1 MEKEANT
8 TATSRPTP
16 KPMGTILQERG
27 LVGPGHVRLVLQDQQ
42 VTKERMGEI
51 LMRLGLVSPYDI
63 ASIVSDQTGYPYLNV
78 DDVTPEADALRLF
91 NLNICKKNH
100 FLPLKRKDRE
110 IIIVTASDDLAGLAA
125 LVSRTTGLQPVMKIG
140 EKSKIDNVVQYYY
153 YFLENP
159 VEKQLEQQI
168 RLLSSDQDGV
178 RSMDPFIN
186 CLFQLA
192 VKKRASDMHI
202 RPMDRVIS
210 IAFRVDGVMQ
220 AQLAVPTFF
229 KRLITIL
236 KMRADMDIAEQRL
249 PQDGVFSE
257 TILNSR
263 YDIRVSTTIC
273 PYGENVVMRILSTKG
288 DFMGLAQL
296 GIFPEDVEMIG
307 QIFNAPH
314 GIILLTGP
322 TGSGKTTTLYAAVRT
337 MNLIEK
343 NVLTVENPIEYRVPL
358 IRQTQI
364 NVKAGYTFANAIRTF
379 LRHDPD
385 VILVGEIRDHETAET
400 AVSASETGH
409 LVLSTLHSNT
419 AIGAIPRL
427 RSLGIASF
435 MLADVMVGVM
445 SQRLVRRICS
455 ECKESYRPSEDELR
469 YLGDKTIKTLYRGR
483 GCEACDGS
491 GVHGRSLV
499 YEILRG
505 SRELSTQIG
514 RDASVDVLLETAKKN
529 GFRDITS
536 NALSKVR
543 RGDMSVNEMIR
554 VLGH

>member
-1 MEKEANT
+1 MAVEEQKAK
-8 TATSRPTP
+8 P
-16 KPMGTILQERG
+16 KPMGSILQERG
-27 LVGPGHVRLVLQDQQ
+27 LVGPGHIRLVLQDQR

-51 LMRLGLVSPYDI
+51 LMRLGLVSPYEI
-63 ASIVSDQTGYPYLNV
+63 ASIVADQSGFPYLNV
-78 DDVTPEADALRLF
+78 DDVIPDNDALRLF
-91 NLNICKKNH
+91 NLNICKNNA
-100 FLPLKRKDRE
+100 FLPLKRKEQE
-110 IIIVTASDDLAGLAA
+110 IVVATANENLPEVAA
-125 LVSRTTGLQPVMKIG
+125 LISRTTGLTPQLKIG
-140 EKSKIDNVVQYYY
+140 EKGKIDNAIQYYY
-153 YFLENP
+153 YFLDNP

-168 RLLSSDQDGV
+168 RLLTTDQDGV

-192 VKKRASDMHI
+192 VKKRASDVHI
-202 RPMDRVIS
+202 RPMDRAIS

-220 AQLAVPTFF
+220 AQLSVPTFF
-229 KRLITIL
+229 KRMITIL

-257 TILNSR
+257 TILNNH
-263 YDIRVSTTIC
+263 YDVRVSTTIC
-273 PYGENVVMRILSTKG
+273 PFGENVVMRILSTKG

-296 GIFPEDVEMIG
+296 GIFPEDVEMIR

-314 GIILLTGP
+314 GIVLLTGP

-364 NVKAGYTFANAIRTF
+364 NVKAGYTFASAIRTF

-435 MLADVMVGVM
+435 MLADVMVGVV
-445 SQRLVRRICS
+445 SQRLVRRICL
-455 ECKESYRPSEDELR
+455 ECKEEYKPTEEELA
-469 YLGDKTIKTLYRGR
+469 YLGDKTIKTLWRGR
-483 GCEACDGS
+483 GCEACGGS
-491 GVHGRSLV
+491 GVHGRSLI

-514 RDASVDVLLETAKKN
+514 RDSSVDILLQTAKDN
-529 GFRDITS
+529 GYRDIFD
-536 NALSKVR
+536 NALTKVR
-543 RGDMSVNEMIR
+543 RGELSVEEMIR

>member
-1 MEKEANT
+1 M
-8 TATSRPTP
+8 ATKDQKT

-27 LVGPGHVRLVLQDQQ
+27 LVGPGHIRLVLQDQR

-51 LMRLGLVSPYDI
+51 LMRLGLVSPYDV
-63 ASIVSDQTGYPYLNV
+63 ASIIADQTGYPYLNV
-78 DDVTPEADALRLF
+78 DDTVPDNDALRMF
-91 NLNICKKNH
+91 NLNICKKNA
-100 FLPLKRKDRE
+100 FLPLKRKDQS
-110 IIIVTASDDLAGLAA
+110 IAVVTANEDLAGVSA
-125 LVSRTTGLQPVMKIG
+125 LISRTTGLQPDLRIG
-140 EKSKIDNVVQYYY
+140 ERGKIDNAIQYYY
-153 YFLENP
+153 YFLDNP
-159 VEKQLEQQI
+159 VEKQMEQQI
-168 RLLSSDQDGV
+168 RILTGDHDGV
-178 RSMDPFIN
+178 RSMDPFIS

-192 VKKRASDMHI
+192 VKKRASDVHI
-202 RPMDRVIS
+202 RPMDQAIS

-220 AQLAVPTFF
+220 AQLSVPTFF

-236 KMRADMDIAEQRL
+236 KMRGDMDIAEQRL

-257 TILNSR
+257 NILNNH
-263 YDIRVSTTIC
+263 YDVRVSTTIC
-273 PYGENVVMRILSTKG
+273 PYGENVVMRILPTKG
-288 DFMGLAQL
+288 DFMGLGQF
-296 GIFPEDVEMIG
+296 GIFPEDVALIS

-314 GIILLTGP
+314 GIVLLTGP

-364 NVKAGYTFANAIRTF
+364 NVKAGYTFASAIRTF

-435 MLADVMVGVM
+435 MLADVMVGVV

-455 ECKESYRPSEDELR
+455 ECKEAYHHTEQELA
-469 YLGDKTIKTLYRGR
+469 YLGDKTIKTLHRGR

-499 YEILRG
+499 YEVLRG
-505 SRELSTQIG
+505 SRELSAQIG
-514 RDASVDVLLETAKKN
+514 RDASVDVLLKTAKDN
-529 GFRDITS
+529 GFRDITD
-536 NALSKVR
+536 NALEKVR
-543 RGDMSVNEMIR
+543 RGDISVEEMIR

>member
-1 MEKEANT
+1 MVKE
-8 TATSRPTP
+8 SPP

-27 LVGPGHVRLVLQDQQ
+27 LVGPGHIRLVLQDQR

-51 LMRLGLVSPYDI
+51 LMRLGLVSPFDI
-63 ASIVSDQTGYPYLNV
+63 ASIVADQTGYDYINL
-78 DDVTPEADALRLF
+78 DDVTPASDALRLF

-100 FLPLKRKDRE
+100 FLPIKRQGSH
-110 IIIVTASDDLAGLAA
+110 IVVAAASDDLAGLIA
-125 LVSRTTGLQPVMKIG
+125 LIVRTTGLHPILKIG
-140 EKSKIDNVVQYYY
+140 EKGKIDNAVQYYY

-168 RLLSSDQDGV
+168 RLLTSDHDGV

-186 CLFQLA
+186 GLFQLA
-192 VKKRASDMHI
+192 VKKRASDVHI
-202 RPMDRVIS
+202 RPMDRAIS
-210 IAFRVDGVMQ
+210 VAFRVDGVMQ
-220 AQLAVPTFF
+220 AQLSVPPTF
-229 KRLITIL
+229 KRMITIL

-257 TILNSR
+257 TILNSH

-273 PYGENVVMRILSTKG
+273 PFGENVVMRILSTKG
-288 DFMGLAQL
+288 DFMGLGQL

-364 NVKAGYTFANAIRTF
+364 NVKAGYTFASAIRTF

-435 MLADVMVGVM
+435 MLADVMIGVM
-445 SQRLVRRICS
+445 SQRLVRRICT
-455 ECKESYRPSEDELR
+455 ECKEAYRPTEDELR
-469 YLGDKTIKTLYRGR
+469 YLGDSTIKTLYRGA
-483 GCEACDGS
+483 GCELCDHS
-491 GVHGRSLV
+491 GMHGRSLV

-505 SRELSTQIG
+505 SRELSIQIG
-514 RDASVDVLLETAKKN
+514 RDSNVDVLLDTAKAN
-529 GFRDITS
+529 GFRDITD
-536 NALSKVR
+536 NALSKVK
-543 RGDMSVNEMIR
+543 RGDISVNEMIR

>member
-1 MEKEANT
+1 MAKEVNA
-8 TATSRPTP
+8 TAKPKP

-27 LVGPGHVRLVLQDQQ
+27 LVGPGHVKMVLQDQR

-51 LMRLGLVSPYDI
+51 LTRLGLVSPYDI
-63 ASIVSDQTGYPYLNV
+63 ASIVADQTGFPYVNV
-78 DDVTPEADALRLF
+78 DDVVPDSDVLRLF
-91 NLNICKKNH
+91 NLNVCKKNS

-110 IIIVTASDDLAGLAA
+110 ITVVTSNDEIGGLTA
-125 LVSRTTGLQPVMKIG
+125 LISRTTGLQPVIKIG
-140 EKSKIDNVVQYYY
+140 EKSKIENAIQYYY
-153 YFLENP
+153 YFLDNP

-168 RLLSSDQDGV
+168 RLLSSDQDGA
-178 RSMDPFIN
+178 RSMDLFIN
-186 CLFQLA
+186 SLFQLA

-202 RPMDRVIS
+202 RPMDQTIS

-220 AQLAVPTFF
+220 SQLAVPPSF
-229 KRLITIL
+229 KRLITII

-249 PQDGVFSE
+249 PQDGTFSE

-273 PYGENVVMRILSTKG
+273 PFGENVVMRILSTKG
-288 DFMGLAQL
+288 DFMGLGQL
-296 GIFPEDVEMIG
+296 GIFPEDVELIG
-307 QIFNAPH
+307 EIFNSPH

-337 MNLIEK
+337 LNLIEK

-364 NVKAGYTFANAIRTF
+364 NVKAGYTFASAIRTF

-385 VILVGEIRDHETAET
+385 VILVGEIRDNETAET

-435 MLADVMVGVM
+435 MLAEVMVGVI

-455 ECKESYRPSEDELR
+455 EWASHL
-469 YLGDKTIKTLYRGR
+469 
-483 GCEACDGS
+483 
-491 GVHGRSLV
+491 
-499 YEILRG
+499 
-505 SRELSTQIG
+505 SRD
-514 RDASVDVLLETAKKN
+514 R
-529 GFRDITS
+529 
-536 NALSKVR
+536 
-543 RGDMSVNEMIR
+543 
-554 VLGH
+554 

>member
-1 MEKEANT
+1 MEVEEQKA
-8 TATSRPTP
+8 RP

-27 LVGPGHVRLVLQDQQ
+27 LVGPGHIRLVLQDQR

-51 LMRLGLVSPYDI
+51 LMRLGLVSPFDI
-63 ASIVSDQTGYPYLNV
+63 ASIVADQSGFPYLNV
-78 DDVTPEADALRLF
+78 DDVVPDNDALRLF
-91 NLNICKKNH
+91 NLNICKNNL
-100 FLPLKRKDRE
+100 FLPLKRKDQE
-110 IIIVTASDDLAGLAA
+110 IVVVTANENLPEVAA
-125 LVSRTTGLQPVMKIG
+125 LISRTTGLTPQLKIG
-140 EKSKIDNVVQYYY
+140 EKGKIDNAIQYYY
-153 YFLENP
+153 YFLDNP

-168 RLLSSDQDGV
+168 RLLTADQDGV

-192 VKKRASDMHI
+192 VKKRASDVHI
-202 RPMDRVIS
+202 RPMDRAIS

-220 AQLAVPTFF
+220 AQLSVPTFF

-257 TILNSR
+257 TILNNH
-263 YDIRVSTTIC
+263 YDVRVSTTIC
-273 PYGENVVMRILSTKG
+273 PFGENVVMRILSTKG

-296 GIFPEDVEMIG
+296 GIFPEDVEMIR

-314 GIILLTGP
+314 GIVLLTGP

-364 NVKAGYTFANAIRTF
+364 NVKAGYTFASAIRTF

-435 MLADVMVGVM
+435 MLADVMVGVV
-445 SQRLVRRICS
+445 SQRLVRRICA
-455 ECKESYRPSEDELR
+455 ECKEEYKPSEEELL
-469 YLGDKTIKTLYRGR
+469 YLGDKTIQTLWRGR
-483 GCEACDGS
+483 GCEACGGS
-491 GVHGRSLV
+491 GVHGRSLI

-505 SRELSTQIG
+505 SRELSAQIG
-514 RDASVDVLLETAKKN
+514 RDASVDILLQTAKDN
-529 GFRDITS
+529 GFRDIFD
-536 NALSKVR
+536 NARTKVKRGELSVE
-543 RGDMSVNEMIR
+543 EMIR